1 MTLSDDL
8 ENGTGGMAASGMPVD
23 SAAQGVLQRAF
34 AVLRALAD
42 AKGEALRLTEIAK
55 RTGLAPATAHRVL
68 QGLIQE
74 DAVEQPAGGKAY
86 QLSVAF
92 YALGSAAG
100 RYRSNLREIYRP
112 SMLRLCG
119 MLSDTIFILVRQ
131 GFDAICLDRID
142 GPFPVRSHT
151 GDIGGRVPLGL
162 GQGALILLASLP
174 PAEREEV
181 IRFNIPRLHHLGFID
196 EISMRVRI
204 KQCLESRYAYSDG
217 PGLYPGIAGLSVPIE
232 DRNGDTVAALS
243 VAAPQE
249 RLSGERLPLIVE
261 MLHKEARAIGA
272 QINPFDPALRRPS
285 HFLGRGNRE

>member
-1 MTLSDDL
+1 MTDSDTRD
-8 ENGTGGMAASGMPVD
+8 NDGSST
-23 SAAQGVLQRAF
+23 GVLQRAF
-34 AVLRALAD
+34 TVLRVLAD
-42 AKGEALRLTEIAK
+42 AKGEKLRLTQIAQ
-55 RTGLAPATAHRVL
+55 RAGLAPATTHRVL
-68 QGLIQE
+68 QALIQE
-74 DAVEQPAGGKAY
+74 DAVEQPPNSKAY

-100 RYRSNLREIYRP
+100 RHRSNLREVYRP

-119 MLSDTIFILVRQ
+119 MLSDTIFILVRH
-131 GFDAICLDRID
+131 GFDAVCLDRID

-162 GQGALILLASLP
+162 GQAGLVLLARLP

-204 KQCLESRYAYSDG
+204 KECLESNYAYSTG
-217 PGLYPGIAGLSVPIE
+217 PGLFPGIAGLSVPIE

-243 VAAPQE
+243 VAAPAE

-272 QINPFDPALRRPS
+272 QVNPYDPALRRPNQ
-285 HFLGRGNRE
+285 FLGTGNRE

>member
-1 MTLSDDL
+1 MVRNKTQ
-8 ENGTGGMAASGMPVD
+8 ETAAPPETESN
-23 SAAQGVLQRAF
+23 AQGVLQRAF
-34 AVLRALAD
+34 IVLRALAD
-42 AKGEALRLTEIAK
+42 AKGEPLRLTEIAQ
-55 RTGLAPATAHRVL
+55 RTGLPPATAHRVL
-68 QGLIQE
+68 QALIQQ
-74 DAVEQPAGGKAY
+74 DVVEQPGGSKAY

-92 YALGSAAG
+92 YAMGAAAG

-119 MLSDTIFILVRQ
+119 MLNDTVFILMRH
-131 GFDAICLDRID
+131 GFDAVCLDRID

-162 GQGALILLASLP
+162 GQAGLVLLASLP

-204 KQCLESRYAYSDG
+204 KQCLENHYAYSDG
-217 PGLYPGIAGLSVPIE
+217 PGLFPGIAGLSVPIV

-243 VAAPQE
+243 VAAPAE
-249 RLSGERLPLIVE
+249 RLSGDRLPLILE
-261 MLHKEARAIGA
+261 MLQKEARAIGT
-272 QINPFDPALRRPS
+272 QINPFDPALRRPNQ
-285 HFLGRGNRE
+285 FLGTGNRE

>member
-1 MTLSDDL
+1 
-8 ENGTGGMAASGMPVD
+8 MARNTTQETAAPPETESN
-23 SAAQGVLQRAF
+23 AQGVLQRAF
-34 AVLRALAD
+34 IVLRALAD
-42 AKGEALRLTEIAK
+42 AKGEPLRLTEIAQ
-55 RTGLAPATAHRVL
+55 RTGLPPATAHRVL
-68 QGLIQE
+68 QALIQQ
-74 DAVEQPAGGKAY
+74 DVVEQPGGSKAY

-92 YALGSAAG
+92 YAMGAAAG

-119 MLSDTIFILVRQ
+119 MLNDTVFILVRH
-131 GFDAICLDRID
+131 GFDAVCLDRID

-162 GQGALILLASLP
+162 GQAGLVLLASLP

-204 KQCLESRYAYSDG
+204 KQCLENHYAYSDG
-217 PGLYPGIAGLSVPIE
+217 PGLFPGIAGLSVPIV

-243 VAAPQE
+243 VAAPAE
-249 RLSGERLPLIVE
+249 RLSGDRLPLILE
-261 MLHKEARAIGA
+261 MLQKEARAIGT
-272 QINPFDPALRRPS
+272 QINPFDPALRRPNQ
-285 HFLGRGNRE
+285 FLGTGNRE

>member
-1 MTLSDDL
+1 MQET
-8 ENGTGGMAASGMPVD
+8 AAPPETESN
-23 SAAQGVLQRAF
+23 AQGVLQRAF
-34 AVLRALAD
+34 IVLRALAD
-42 AKGEALRLTEIAK
+42 AKGEPLRLTEIAQ
-55 RTGLAPATAHRVL
+55 RTGLPPATAHRVL
-68 QGLIQE
+68 QALIQQ
-74 DAVEQPAGGKAY
+74 DVVEQPDGSKAY

-92 YALGSAAG
+92 YAMGAAAG

-119 MLSDTIFILVRQ
+119 MLNDTVFILVRH
-131 GFDAICLDRID
+131 GFDAVCLDRID

-162 GQGALILLASLP
+162 GQAGLVLLASLP

-204 KQCLESRYAYSDG
+204 KQCLENHYAYSDG
-217 PGLYPGIAGLSVPIE
+217 PGLFPGIAGLSVPIV

-243 VAAPQE
+243 VAAPAE
-249 RLSGERLPLIVE
+249 RLSGDRLPLILE
-261 MLHKEARAIGA
+261 MLQKEARAIGT
-272 QINPFDPALRRPS
+272 QINPFDPALRRPNQ
-285 HFLGRGNRE
+285 FLGTGNRE

>member
-1 MTLSDDL
+1 
-8 ENGTGGMAASGMPVD
+8 MARNKMQETAAPPETESN
-23 SAAQGVLQRAF
+23 AQGVLQRAF
-34 AVLRALAD
+34 IVLRALAD
-42 AKGEALRLTEIAK
+42 AKGEPLRLTEIAQ
-55 RTGLAPATAHRVL
+55 RTGLPPATAHRVL
-68 QGLIQE
+68 QALIQQ
-74 DAVEQPAGGKAY
+74 DVVEQPDGSKAY

-92 YALGSAAG
+92 YAMGAAAG

-119 MLSDTIFILVRQ
+119 MLNDTVFILVRH
-131 GFDAICLDRID
+131 GFDAVCLDRID

-162 GQGALILLASLP
+162 GQAGLVLLASLP

-204 KQCLESRYAYSDG
+204 KQCLENHYAYSDG
-217 PGLYPGIAGLSVPIE
+217 PGLFPGIAGLSVPIV

-243 VAAPQE
+243 VAAPAE
-249 RLSGERLPLIVE
+249 RLSGDRLPLILE
-261 MLHKEARAIGA
+261 MLQKEARAIGT
-272 QINPFDPALRRPS
+272 QINPFDPALRRPNQ
-285 HFLGRGNRE
+285 FLGTGNRE

>member
-1 MTLSDDL
+1 MEPIMASSEAR
-8 ENGTGGMAASGMPVD
+8 ENESNAL
-23 SAAQGVLQRAF
+23 GVLQRAF
-34 AVLRALAD
+34 LVLRVLAD
-42 AKGEALRLTEIAK
+42 AKGERLRLTEIAQ
-55 RTGLAPATAHRVL
+55 RTGLPPATAHRVL
-68 QGLIQE
+68 QALVQE
-74 DAVEQPAGGKAY
+74 DAVEQPPNSKAY

-119 MLSDTIFILVRQ
+119 MLSDTVFILVRH

-162 GQGALILLASLP
+162 GQAGLILLARLP
-174 PAEREEV
+174 AAEREEV

-204 KQCLESRYAYSDG
+204 KQCLESNYAYSDG
-217 PGLYPGIAGLSVPIE
+217 PGLFPGIAGLSVPIE

-243 VAAPQE
+243 VAAPAE
-249 RLSGERLPLIVE
+249 RLSGERRPLIVE
-261 MLHKEARAIGA
+261 MLQKEARLIGA
-272 QINPFDPALRRPS
+272 QINPYDPALRRPS
-285 HFLGRGNRE
+285 QFLGTGNRE